1 MNKRQI
7 LASLNKIANELD
19 STGLYKEAN
28 SITNIMKK
36 LAADFDP
43 NYDMGVD
50 GPELSDKFDREISNT
65 PSYIGNEQR
74 LYNPKEFDLI
84 VVVQGHNDISVGPIR
99 ISEFYK
105 GSTFNKY
112 SLGNALSKVFDG
124 GTYDPQDV
132 GSDTAQSLDIDK
144 DNKIVTLYVRN
155 DIQPVSKETHPAL
168 QQLSEELN
176 DKIRKNFHKQ
186 KYESDLKPIRGVLP
200 DQPHISYQYFPK
212 S

>member
-7 LASLNKIANELD
+7 IASLNKIANELD
-19 STGLYKEAN
+19 ATGLYTEAN
-28 SITNIMKK
+28 TLTKVMTK
-36 LAADFDP
+36 LAQDFDP
-43 NYDMGVD
+43 NYDS
-50 GPELSDKFDREISNT
+50 PEDPKDLEKFNSGFIT
-65 PSYIGNEQR
+65 PTYKGDEQN

-84 VVVQGHNDISVGPIR
+84 VVVRGHNDISVGPIR